1 MLKWCLLQG
10 EKMDV
15 KHKLLLFNNLREA
28 LIIRVFAPD
37 GESIRKSAL
46 IFRGRTGNPDRKIRM
61 WLQSESCPFC
71 LIPAEEN
78 NAYSGIEAAVFC

>member
-1 MLKWCLLQG
+1 
-10 EKMDV
+10 MDV

-37 GESIRKSAL
+37 GESARKYSF
-46 IFRGRTGNPDRKIRM
+46 IFRGRIENPDRKIRM

-71 LIPAEEN
+71 LISAEEN

>member
-10 EKMDV
+10 EKMDA
-15 KHKLLLFNNLREA
+15 KHKLLLFNNLRGA
-28 LIIRVFAPD
+28 LIIREFAPD
-37 GESIRKSAL
+37 GESARKYSF
-46 IFRGRTGNPDRKIRM
+46 IFRGRTGNSDRKIRM

-78 NAYSGIEAAVFC
+78 NAYSG